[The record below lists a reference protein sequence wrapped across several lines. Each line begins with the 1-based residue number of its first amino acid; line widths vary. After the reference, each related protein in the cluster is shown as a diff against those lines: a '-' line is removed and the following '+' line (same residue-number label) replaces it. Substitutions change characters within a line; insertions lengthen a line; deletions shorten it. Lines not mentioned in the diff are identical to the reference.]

1 MTLTSLVWLRPSDT
15 QGLAVEV
22 NKKGGGVAVF
32 VRNNIDSVLC
42 QIDQLKT
49 FEHITV
55 KLSEGQSSQL
65 IVHVIY

>member
-42 QIDQLKT
+42 QTDQT